1 MPAAFNSCMN
11 SPGHKVFTVKP
22 NPGTYIHVC
31 KPSNGGGSVGGEVH
45 HKKKGS
51 SSSSGPKKSHT
62 RATRMKSKTGGSFR
76 KGGGAGRIGRRR

>member
-31 KPSNGGGSVGGEVH
+31 KPSKGGSVGGEVH

-51 SSSSGPKKSHT
+51 SGPKKTHSRA

-76 KGGGAGRIGRRR
+76 KGGGGRIGRRR